1 MQTKPQNQQTQNKQ
15 AEVSEM
21 TSKTTAGNS
30 AVNGSFWS
38 RSHVLLGV
46 ASVSFAMLLLE
57 LALTRLFSVVL
68 FYHFAFLAISV
79 ALLGLGA
86 GGVTAYLKKARLAQY
101 SLSRLGCVLS
111 VLNAIATLVVLE
123 IILHARISLRITPGT
138 VLRLTAIYLA
148 AAFVFFLNGV
158 LLSVV
163 FARAPRP
170 VSRLYGADLL
180 GGALACMA
188 AVPLLNVIG
197 APNAVL
203 VSALVMALAAALWA
217 QRRSAKLVAQVV
229 GMFFVLLLVV
239 NRGERVLDIV
249 YSKGV
254 RRNPKVEFVR
264 WNALSRVEVF
274 PDEQGKGIQIDGD
287 AYTALMDTDPSD
299 TEDAWQKTWDTE
311 AAPSVVSV
319 LRPHGDYA
327 IIGPG
332 GGVDVLRAV
341 SGGSPSVTAV
351 EINPIIANS
360 IMGGAYAEYSHHL
373 YQLPQVHVHVADG
386 RAWLRSSTEQYDIVQ
401 MTKVDT
407 WASTAAGAL
416 ALSENSLYTMEAFHD
431 YFAHLKPDGMLVVT
445 RWDFAQPRE
454 ALRIVAQDMET
465 LHALGIA
472 NPAAHVMIIAE
483 GGLDQDGQAV
493 AVFAK
498 KSPFSPAELQAVEQY
513 LQSHPTLLPLYMP
526 GKPELAHEA
535 TGAGA
540 YAALIQ
546 GNDAPRFSEQYP
558 FNVAPVYDSSPFFF
572 FTLKPTV
579 ALGQLLHSS
588 RGRQAWKNNM
598 GILVLAFL
606 IGLST
611 VAVLAFLVLPLLLV
625 SGKPSRHLLALMYFV
640 AIGLGY
646 IMVEIALIQRFV
658 VFLGHPTYAMTVVV
672 FCMLLSSG
680 VGSLVSRRWFSQTAR
695 IRLALI
701 AIAAAVLVYMFV
713 LPGLLTQYVGLP
725 FAIRLVMS
733 CTVLI
738 PLGFIMGMPFPT
750 GLRALSE
757 KISAS
762 GENHANS
769 SENIIE
775 WAWAMNAGSSVLGSV
790 VAMVVAMSSGLNAV
804 LVCAAAAYLI
814 AGLVAR
820 RG

>member
-1 MQTKPQNQQTQNKQ
+1 MPLQQPANAAIQN
-15 AEVSEM
+15 
-21 TSKTTAGNS
+21 
-30 AVNGSFWS
+30 SFWS
-38 RSHVLLGV
+38 RSHVLAGV
-46 ASVSFAMLLLE
+46 AAVSFAMLLLE

-86 GGVTAYLKKARLAQY
+86 GGVAAYLKKARLAQY
-101 SLSRLGCVLS
+101 SVSRLGS
-111 VLNAIATLVVLE
+111 VLCILNAMSTLIVLE
-123 IILHARISLRITPGT
+123 VILHARIPLRVTPAT
-138 VLRLTAIYLA
+138 VLRLTIIYLA
-148 AAFVFFLNGV
+148 AAFIFFLNGV
-158 LLSVV
+158 LLSTV

-170 VSRLYGADLL
+170 ISRLYGADLL

-188 AVPLLNVIG
+188 TVPLLNVIG

-217 QRRSAKLVAQVV
+217 QRRSAKFAAALVGAA
-229 GMFFVLLLVV
+229 FVLLLIA
-239 NRGERVLDIV
+239 NRGERVFDAV

-254 RRNPKVEFVR
+254 RRNPKTEFVR

-274 PDEQGKGIQIDGD
+274 PDAQGLGIQIDGD
-287 AYTALMDTDPSD
+287 AYTALMDADPGNR
-299 TEDAWQKTWDTE
+299 TEAQQKTWRTE
-311 AAPSVVSV
+311 PAPSVISV
-319 LRPHGDYA
+319 LRPRGTYA

-351 EINPIIANS
+351 EINPIIADT
-360 IMGGAYAEYSHHL
+360 IMGGVYAEYSHHL

-386 RAWLRSSTEQYDIVQ
+386 RAWLRSSADQYDVVQ

-431 YFAHLKPDGMLVVT
+431 YFAHLKPDGMLIVT

-465 LHALGIA
+465 LHALGTA
-472 NPAAHVMIIAE
+472 NPAANLMVVAE

-493 AVFAK
+493 SVIAR

-513 LQSHPTLLPLYMP
+513 LQSHPTLRPLYMP
-526 GKPELAHEA
+526 GRPELAQAA
-535 TGAGA
+535 TGAA
-540 YAALIQ
+540 SYAALIAS
-546 GNDAPRFSEQYP
+546 NDAGKFSGQYP
-558 FNVAPVYDSSPFFF
+558 FNIAPVYDNSPFFF

-579 ALGQLLHSS
+579 ALGQLVHSS

-606 IGLST
+606 IALSA
-611 VAVLAFLVLPLLLV
+611 VAVVAFLILPLLIG

-672 FCMLLSSG
+672 FCLLLSSG
-680 VGSLVSRRWFSQTAR
+680 VGSLASRRWFSDTAR
-695 IRLALI
+695 IWLALI
-701 AIAAAVLVYMFV
+701 AIAAAVLLYMFV

-725 FAIRLVMS
+725 FTTRLLLS
-733 CTVLI
+733 CAALL

-750 GLRALSE
+750 GLRALTE
-757 KISAS
+757 KMPSAS
-762 GENHANS
+762 GAGDS
-769 SENIIE
+769 GSTENIVE

-804 LVCAAAAYLI
+804 LVCAAAAYFI
-814 AGLVAR
+814 AGLIAPR
-820 RG
+820 S

>member
-1 MQTKPQNQQTQNKQ
+1 MHTQNQQSGEAAQPSTQP
-15 AEVSEM
+15 
-21 TSKTTAGNS
+21 TAS
-30 AVNGSFWS
+30 ATQPEASSSGS
-38 RSHVLLGV
+38 RSYVLAGV
-46 ASVSFAMLLLE
+46 AAVSFAMLLLE

-79 ALLGLGA
+79 ALLGLGG
-86 GGVTAYLKKARLAQY
+86 GGVFAYLKKAWLGQY
-101 SLSRLGCVLS
+101 SLSRLGSVLCL
-111 VLNAIATLVVLE
+111 LNAIVTVIVLE
-123 IILHARISLRITPGT
+123 IILHARIPLRITLGT
-138 VLRLTAIYLA
+138 VLRLTVIYLA
-148 AAFVFFLNGV
+148 TALVFFLNGV

-170 VSRLYGADLL
+170 ISRLYGADLL
-180 GGALACMA
+180 GGALACLA
-188 AVPLLNVIG
+188 IVPLLNVIG
-197 APNAVL
+197 GPNAVL
-203 VSALVMALAAALWA
+203 VSAFVMALAAALWA
-217 QRRSAKLVAQVV
+217 QRRSAKFAALGLSLV
-229 GMFFVLLLVV
+229 FILLLVI
-239 NRGERVLDIV
+239 NRNERVLDIV

-264 WNALSRVEVF
+264 WNALSRIEVF
-274 PDEQGKGIQIDGD
+274 PDAQGKGIQIDGD
-287 AYTALMDTDPSD
+287 AYTAMMDTDPTD
-299 TEDAWQKTWDTE
+299 TDAAWEKAWDTE

-319 LRPHGDYA
+319 LRPHGAYA

-386 RAWLRSSTEQYDIVQ
+386 RAWVRSSSEQYDIVQ

-416 ALSENSLYTMEAFHD
+416 SLSENSLYTMEAFHD
-431 YFAHLKPDGMLVVT
+431 YFAHLKPEGMLVVT

-465 LHALGIA
+465 LHALGVTD
-472 NPAAHVMIIAE
+472 PAAHIMIIAE
-483 GGLDQDGQAV
+483 GSLDQDGQAV

-498 KSPFSPAELQAVEQY
+498 KSPFSTTEIQVVEQY

-526 GKPELAHEA
+526 GQRTQNS
-535 TGAGA
+535 TGASA
-540 YAALIQ
+540 YAALLQ
-546 GNDAPRFSEQYP
+546 SNDAAKFSAQYP
-558 FNVAPVYDSSPFFF
+558 FNITPVYDNSPFFF
-572 FTLKPTV
+572 FTLKPTI
-579 ALGQLLHSS
+579 ALGQLLHIS
-588 RGRQAWKNNM
+588 RGLQAWKNNM

-606 IGLST
+606 IALS
-611 VAVLAFLVLPLLLV
+611 VMAVLAFLILPLLIV
-625 SGKPSRHLLALMYFV
+625 SGKPSRHLLSLMYFV

-680 VGSLVSRRWFSQTAR
+680 AGSLVSRRWFSQTAR
-695 IRLALI
+695 IGLALL
-701 AIAAAVLVYMFV
+701 AIAAAVLIYMFI
-713 LPGLLTQYVGLP
+713 LPSLLIQYVSFP
-725 FAIRLVMS
+725 FTTRLVLS
-733 CTVLI
+733 CVALV

-757 KISAS
+757 KSSSA
-762 GENHANS
+762 GLDQPKPA
-769 SENIIE
+769 ENIIE
-775 WAWAMNAGSSVLGSV
+775 WAWAMNAGASVLGSV
-790 VAMVVAMSSGLNAV
+790 VAMVVAMGSGLNTV
-804 LVCAAAAYLI
+804 LVVAAAAYGI
-814 AGLVAR
+814 AGLIAR
-820 RG
+820 RV